1 MTVIEWEDFIARN
14 PLREPTAMTI
24 GVFDGVHRG
33 HQALIRNITS
43 PRLSTLP
50 LAITF
55 RSNPKSV
62 MRPDL
67 YEGDITSLASK
78 ISLLEAYGVRIV
90 VLIDFSGNFSK
101 LGGKEFVDLLKDRG
115 NLRYL
120 TVGSDFRCGHRLDT
134 DAGLLQSMNMKDG
147 IPTDVV
153 APVLMGGLPISSS
166 RIRTAIAAGDLVE
179 ATALLGRN
187 VDIDLADV
195 PTTPGPGKVFFD
207 VRAAHRI
214 TPPNGRYSA
223 VLYGRQ
229 SLDRATTQIDIE
241 SGVVAVPSGIDAQR
255 VEFIIE
261 TSLRNARSEKKW
273 L

>member
-1 MTVIEWEDFIARN
+1 MTVVEWEKFVAGSRWEDR
-14 PLREPTAMTI
+14 TAMTI

-43 PRLSTLP
+43 PRLSALP
-50 LAITF
+50 VAITF

-62 MRPDL
+62 LRPEQ
-67 YEGDITSLASK
+67 YEGDITSLDRK
-78 ISLLEAYGVRIV
+78 LSLLEAYGVRIV

-134 DAGLLQSMNMKDG
+134 DAGLIQRLNERNR

-153 APVLMGGLPISSS
+153 APVLMDGLPISSS
-166 RIRTAIAAGDLVE
+166 RIRSAIAVGDLVE

-195 PTTPGPGKVFFD
+195 PTTPGPGRVLFD

-214 TPPNGRYSA
+214 TPPSGRYSA

-229 SLDRATTQIDIE
+229 PLERASTQIDIE
-241 SGVVAVPSGIDAQR
+241 SGVVAIPAGVDARR
-255 VEFIIE
+255 VEFI
-261 TSLRNARSEKKW
+261 L
-273 L
+273 